1 MIWNLIRWPL
11 GQLILLVDF
20 LTSPEPPE
28 RDPLEQ
34 AKIDLATRDMALYQF
49 RACPFCV
56 KTRRAMKRL
65 GLNIELRDARHDP
78 KWRQQ
83 LLAEGGATA
92 GSLPVHPG
100 RIRRGAMAVRVGRH
114 HRLSRAD
121 DSTEP
126 TETVAPR
133 RPRLVNRRSLKPLG
147 PSPAPMNYCCS
158 WSRSFPRATATAAST
173 DCCRLPAGCSGAP
186 SISNCICCVAW

>member
-1 MIWNLIRWPL
+1 MIWKLIRWPL

-20 LTSPEPPE
+20 LTSPKPPE

-34 AKIDLATRDMALYQF
+34 AKIDLATCDMALYQF

-83 LLAEGGATA
+83 LLAEGGR
-92 GSLPVHPG
+92 LQVPCLYNPG
-100 RIRRGAMAVRVGRH
+100 ESGEAQWLYESGDIIAYLEQRFA
-114 HRLSRAD
+114 
-121 DSTEP
+121 EP
-126 TETVAPR
+126 ETVEQA
-133 RPRLVNRRSLKPLG
+133 
-147 PSPAPMNYCCS
+147 
-158 WSRSFPRATATAAST
+158 
-173 DCCRLPAGCSGAP
+173 
-186 SISNCICCVAW
+186 